1 MSDTLML
8 EATGLGPE
16 RLQGFLNL
24 CENNRITG
32 VRHVGNALHLFYD
45 GDMSKGKP
53 VTFHP
58 SLMVDTIMEWLGR
71 SKSTNGVYAAPD
83 FGPEPDI
90 DGDCKKGWRIKSGG
104 SMDPIEIHPTWMIF
118 GK

>member
-8 EATGLGPE
+8 EATGLDPE
-16 RLQGFLNL
+16 RLVGLLGL
-24 CENNRITG
+24 CENQRITG
-32 VRHVGNALHLFYD
+32 VRQVGNALHLVYD

-53 VTFHP
+53 ITFHP

-90 DGDCKKGWRIKSGG
+90 DGHCKKGWRIKSGRL
-104 SMDPIEIHPTWMIF
+104 MEPIEIHPTWMMF